1 MEKINIVC
9 PHCFKIN
16 AIPKKDSYAKANC
29 GSCKNSLLDTNPV
42 ELDESNFDHVIVNS
56 DIPVI
61 VDFWAPWCGP
71 CKMMAPHF
79 SQVAAQNPTVIF
91 AKIDTEASPRL
102 SQAFNIRSI
111 PTLVLMKN
119 STELAR
125 MSGALRATEMQQ
137 WLDQQ
142 LQQHNEN

>member
-29 GSCKNSLLDTNPV
+29 GSCKKSLLDTNPV

-71 CKMMAPHF
+71 CKMMAPIF
-79 SQVAAQNPTVIF
+79 NDVAKKYPLKALFVKVN
-91 AKIDTEASPRL
+91 TEALPNMGAR
-102 SQAFNIRSI
+102 FGIRSI
-111 PTLVLMKN
+111 PTLVVYKN
-119 STELAR
+119 GVEKQR
-125 MSGALRATEMQQ
+125 VSGALDPLR
-137 WLDQQ
+137 LSN
-142 LQQHNEN
+142 LVNENL

>member
-1 MEKINIVC
+1 MEKINRVC

-71 CKMMAPHF
+71 CKMMAPIF
-79 SQVAAQNPTVIF
+79 NDVAKKYPLKALFVKVN
-91 AKIDTEASPRL
+91 TEALPNMGAR
-102 SQAFNIRSI
+102 FGIRSI
-111 PTLVLMKN
+111 PTLVVYKN
-119 STELAR
+119 GVEKQR
-125 MSGALRATEMQQ
+125 VSGALDPLR
-137 WLDQQ
+137 LSN
-142 LQQHNEN
+142 LVNESL

>member
-9 PHCFKIN
+9 PHCFKIH

-61 VDFWAPWCGP
+61 VDFWAAWCGP
-71 CKMMAPHF
+71 CKMMAPIF
-79 SQVAAQNPTVIF
+79 NDVAKKYPLKALFVKVN
-91 AKIDTEASPRL
+91 TEALPNMGAR
-102 SQAFNIRSI
+102 FGIRSI
-111 PTLVLMKN
+111 PTLVVYKN
-119 STELAR
+119 GVEKQR
-125 MSGALRATEMQQ
+125 VSGALDPLR
-137 WLDQQ
+137 LSN
-142 LQQHNEN
+142 LVNESL

>member
-16 AIPKKDSYAKANC
+16 AIPKKDSYIKANC

-71 CKMMAPHF
+71 CKMMAPIF
-79 SQVAAQNPTVIF
+79 NDVAKKYPLKALFVKVN
-91 AKIDTEASPRL
+91 TEALPNMGAR
-102 SQAFNIRSI
+102 FGIRSI
-111 PTLVLMKN
+111 PTLVVYKN
-119 STELAR
+119 GVEKQR
-125 MSGALRATEMQQ
+125 VSGALDPLR
-137 WLDQQ
+137 LSN
-142 LQQHNEN
+142 LVNENL

>member
-71 CKMMAPHF
+71 CKMMAPIF
-79 SQVAAQNPTVIF
+79 NDVAKKYPLKALFVKVN
-91 AKIDTEASPRL
+91 TEALPNMGTR
-102 SQAFNIRSI
+102 FGIRSI
-111 PTLVLMKN
+111 PTLVVYKN
-119 STELAR
+119 GVEKQR
-125 MSGALRATEMQQ
+125 VSGALDPLR
-137 WLDQQ
+137 LSN
-142 LQQHNEN
+142 LVNESL

>member
-16 AIPKKDSYAKANC
+16 AIPKKDCYAKANC

-71 CKMMAPHF
+71 CKMMAPIF
-79 SQVAAQNPTVIF
+79 NDVAKKYPLKALFVKVN
-91 AKIDTEASPRL
+91 TEALPNMGAR
-102 SQAFNIRSI
+102 FGIRSI
-111 PTLVLMKN
+111 PTLVVYKN
-119 STELAR
+119 GVEKQR
-125 MSGALRATEMQQ
+125 VSGALDPLR
-137 WLDQQ
+137 LSN
-142 LQQHNEN
+142 LVNESL